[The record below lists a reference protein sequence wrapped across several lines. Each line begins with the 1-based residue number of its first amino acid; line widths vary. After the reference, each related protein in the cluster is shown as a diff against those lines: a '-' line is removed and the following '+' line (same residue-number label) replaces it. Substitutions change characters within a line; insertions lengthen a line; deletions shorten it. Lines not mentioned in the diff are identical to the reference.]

1 MAKNKKDKELNN
13 HAPEAGTYEEN
24 IIDVEIVDE
33 MKSSYIDYAMS
44 VIISRAL
51 PDARDGL
58 KPVHRRILY
67 TMHLAGYTPDK
78 PYKKCAATVGD
89 VLGKYHPHG
98 DASVYDAMVRMAQ
111 DFSLR
116 YPLIDGHGNFGSVDG
131 DPPAAYRYT
140 ESRMSKI
147 ALELL
152 KDIDKNTVDFMPNFD
167 ESLEEPV
174 VLPSK
179 IPNLLVNG
187 SSGIAVGMATNIPP
201 HNLTEV
207 IDGTI
212 AYIDNPDI
220 SIDELMNYIKGPD
233 FPTAGIIM
241 GRSGIRSAYH
251 TGRGKIL
258 VRARTEIEGAEGEK
272 QRIIVTELP
281 YQVNKQRLIEK
292 IADLVRDKRIDGIT
306 GLNDHSDREGM
317 RIVIDLRRDAN
328 ANVVLNTLFKNTQM
342 QDTFGVIMLALVNN
356 EPKVLTLKGVIANY
370 VRFQEDVIRR
380 RTRFDLDK
388 ALARAHILEGL
399 FIALDNIDEVIKT
412 IRESYDD
419 AKERLMAR
427 FSLSDKQAQ
436 AILDMRL
443 ARLQGLEKEKLEA
456 EYAELEKK
464 IAYYNDVLANEFMV
478 LDIIKDELRE
488 IKERYG
494 DERKTEITNVIDDI
508 DVEDLIEEEEDVVT
522 ITHFG
527 YVKRMATDVY
537 RAQRRGGRGV
547 TGLQTREEDV
557 VETIITTST
566 HNLLL
571 FFTDRGKMYR
581 LKAYQ
586 LPEAG
591 RQAKGTPIINLIP
604 IEQGEKITTVLP
616 LPSFESE
623 TFKYIIMATKKGIIK
638 KTALGEYD
646 SVRKNSALSAID
658 LDEDDTVVGV
668 KLTTGEDDIFVATK
682 KGMIIRFPESEVR
695 VMGRV
700 TRGVKAITLREDDE
714 VIGLA
719 TSKEGENVLTVTE
732 NGFGKKTDI
741 SEYRPQSRGG
751 IGLKNYNISEK
762 TGDAVSMHIV
772 PDDLDMMLIAD
783 DGVVIRTPLDDV
795 RVIGRSTGGV
805 TLMKLDEGVKVVS
818 VTILEK
824 EGDGEESV
832 DGETVDEEKPEEKF

>member
-1 MAKNKKDKELNN
+1 MANNEDKNK
-13 HAPEAGTYEEN
+13 APQEGTYKEN
-24 IIDVEIVDE
+24 IIDVEIVEE
-33 MKSSYIDYAMS
+33 MKTSYIDYAMS

-67 TMHLAGYTPDK
+67 TMYQAGYTPDK

-152 KDIDKNTVDFMPNFD
+152 KDIDKDTVDFMPNFD
-167 ESLEEPV
+167 ESLQEPV
-174 VLPSK
+174 VLPSR
-179 IPNLLVNG
+179 IPNLLISG
-187 SSGIAVGMATNIPP
+187 SSGIAVGMATNVPP

-207 IDGTI
+207 IDGVT

-241 GRSGIRSAYH
+241 GRSGIRAAYH

-258 VRARTEIEGAEGEK
+258 VRARTEIEGEEGQK

-292 IADLVRDKRIDGIT
+292 IADLVREKRIDGIT
-306 GLNDHSDREGM
+306 GINDHSDREGM

-328 ANVVLNTLFKNTQM
+328 ANVVLNMLFKNTQM

-356 EPKVLTLKGVIANY
+356 EPKVLTLKGIIANY
-370 VRFQEDVIRR
+370 VRFQEEVIRR
-380 RTRFDLDK
+380 RTKFDLEK

-399 FIALDNIDEVIKT
+399 LIALDNIDEVIKT

-427 FSLSDKQAQ
+427 FGLSEKQAQ

-464 IAYYNDVLANEFMV
+464 IAYYRDVLANEFMV
-478 LDIIKDELRE
+478 LNIIKDELRD

-494 DERKTEITNVIDDI
+494 DERRTEITNYIDDI
-508 DVEDLIEEEEDVVT
+508 DIEDLIEEEENVVT

-527 YVKRMATDVY
+527 YVKRMAADVY
-537 RAQRRGGRGV
+537 RTQKRGGRGV
-547 TGLQTREEDV
+547 TGLQTREEDF
-557 VETIITTST
+557 VENIITSST
-566 HNLLL
+566 HNILL
-571 FFTDRGKMYR
+571 FFTDRGRMYR

-604 IEQGEKITTVLP
+604 IENGEKISKVLS
-616 LPSFESE
+616 LPSFENE
-623 TFKYIIMATKKGIIK
+623 GLKYIVMATKNGIIK
-638 KTALGEYD
+638 RTELSEYD
-646 SVRKNSALSAID
+646 SVRKNSALIAID
-658 LDEDDTVVGV
+658 LGEDDEVVGV
-668 KLTTGEDDIFVATK
+668 KLTSGNDDIFIATRQ
-682 KGMIIRFPESEVR
+682 GMAIRFNENDVR

-700 TRGVKAITLREDDE
+700 TRGVKAISLRENDE
-714 VIGLA
+714 VIGMA
-719 TSKEGENVLTVTE
+719 TSAEGADLLTVTE
-732 NGFGKKTDI
+732 KGFGKKTSID
-741 SEYRPQSRGG
+741 EYRPQTRGG
-751 IGLKNYNISEK
+751 LGLKNYNISDK
-762 TGDAVSMHIV
+762 TGEAVSIHV
-772 PDDLDMMLIAD
+772 VNDDLDMMMITNE
-783 DGVVIRTPLDDV
+783 GVVIRIPIDDV
-795 RVIGRSTGGV
+795 RSIGRSTGGV
-805 TLMKLDEGVKVVS
+805 RLMRLDDGVKVVS
-818 VTILEK
+818 VTICDKEK
-824 EGDGEESV
+824 EAEADREEAV
-832 DGETVDEEKPEEKF
+832 EEKVYEED